1 LSEAAGFTY
10 LAQATGAADPVE
22 MALARVRQL
31 SAHEVGHTLGYPHN
45 YMASTYGGR
54 ASVMDYPAPY
64 VQIIDGQIV
73 LDDAYAVGM
82 GEYDKLAV
90 RWLYSDFP
98 PGTDEA
104 AALNAI
110 VEEGLRNGMRFMDHT
125 DNYIGAGAH
134 PLASVWDNGADLVAS
149 LRHEIEVRRIGLE
162 SFGPAVIRLGEPL
175 SMLEQ
180 VLVPLYLHHRFQMK
194 AAMNTIGGVEYY
206 YALRGDGQT
215 PTAIVPGDKQR
226 AALDAVLETLT
237 AEFLTI
243 PEHIVA
249 MIPPPAY
256 RYDQG
261 EMFPGTT
268 GLTFDP
274 LTAAETAADY
284 TLELLLHP
292 ERMARLVEFHARN
305 PEHLGLG
312 EVVDRVIDK
321 TWSAEAPA
329 DSYRQEFHAIAQRSV
344 VDSLMEQ
351 GSNADN
357 PIRVRAILAD
367 ALYQLADRI
376 EAKAEASPQEKI
388 AAEDIRR
395 WQNRPEGVIPGS
407 KRPDLPPGSPIG
419 SPMGN

>member
-1 LSEAAGFTY
+1 
-10 LAQATGAADPVE
+10 
-22 MALARVRQL
+22 
-31 SAHEVGHTLGYPHN
+31 
-45 YMASTYGGR
+45 
-54 ASVMDYPAPY
+54 
-64 VQIIDGQIV
+64 
-73 LDDAYAVGM
+73 M